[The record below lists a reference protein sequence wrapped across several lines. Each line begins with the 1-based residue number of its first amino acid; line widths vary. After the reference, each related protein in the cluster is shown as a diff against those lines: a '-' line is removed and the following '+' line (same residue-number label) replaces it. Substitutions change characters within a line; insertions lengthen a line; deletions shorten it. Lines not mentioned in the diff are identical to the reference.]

1 MDKITYSSA
10 GVDIDAADTALK
22 RISQLAKNTFT
33 HNVLTDIGLFAG
45 AYNIGGR
52 KILLSS
58 ADGVGTKIIVAT
70 MAGIYNTVGIDLVHH
85 CANDIAVHNADP
97 LFFLDYIGHSNLSV
111 EKIAKIVEGLSAGC
125 SDIRAPLIGGE
136 TAQMPSIYPPDEFD
150 LVGFIVGIVERDDI
164 ILGNKI
170 TPGDAIIALP
180 SNGLH
185 TNGYSLARKT
195 LFDIGKFSVDTYIDE
210 LGATT
215 GDALLRTHT
224 LYLNDVKKLR
234 EKIEIKGM
242 AHITGGGV
250 PGNLVR
256 ILPDDCTA
264 IVKKSSAPKI
274 PIFELI
280 RRIGN
285 IDDAE
290 MFKTFNMGFGF
301 LFVVA
306 SDDADNTKKILG
318 EKAFIAGEIAH
329 GDKSIEII

>member
-1 MDKITYSSA
+1 MDTITYSSA
-10 GVDIDAADTALK
+10 GVDIDSAETAMK
-22 RISQLAKNTFT
+22 KISQLAKKTFN

-58 ADGVGTKIIVAT
+58 ADGVGTKIIVAA

-111 EKIAKIVEGLSAGC
+111 GKIAQIVEGLSNGC
-125 SDIRAPLIGGE
+125 SDVGAPLIGGE
-136 TAQMPSIYPPDEFD
+136 TAQMPGIYPPDEFD
-150 LVGFIVGIVERDDI
+150 LVGFIVGFVERDDI
-164 ILGNKI
+164 ILGDKI
-170 TPGDAIIALP
+170 AAGDAIIALQ

-195 LFDIGKFSVDTYIDE
+195 LFDIGKFSVDTYIDDI
-210 LGATT
+210 GTT
-215 GDALLRTHT
+215 VSDALLRTHT

-256 ILPDDCTA
+256 ILPDGCKA
-264 IVKKSSAPKI
+264 VVKKSNSPQI

-280 RRIGN
+280 RKIGN

-301 LFVVA
+301 LFVVGA
-306 SDDADNTKKILG
+306 KDADKAKKILG
-318 EKAFIAGEIAH
+318 RKAFIAGEIAQ
-329 GDKSIEII
+329 GERSVELI